1 MRRIVY
7 AGGTLYTGD
16 AIAEALLDYAR
27 ALARNGTAD
36 TVFVPAH
43 SGEGEGDPGS
53 IELLIGPASQL
64 VSEPVDL
71 AGRELTD
78 EALVERLRS
87 LTAALEPRRP
97 EALPADDLDFSDDL
111 D

>member
-16 AIAEALLDYAR
+16 TIAEALLDYAR

-43 SGEGEGDPGS
+43 TGEGDPGS

-78 EALVERLRS
+78 EALVDRLRS
-87 LTAALEPRRP
+87 LTAALAPRRP
-97 EALPADDLDFSDDL
+97 EALPADDLDFPDDL

>member
-36 TVFVPAH
+36 TVFVPSHTA
-43 SGEGEGDPGS
+43 EGDTGKT
-53 IELLIGPASQL
+53 EMLIGPASQL

-71 AGRELTD
+71 AGPELVD
-78 EALVERLRS
+78 EQLVAQLKSKSAE
-87 LTAALEPRRP
+87 LEPRRP
-97 EALPADDLDFSDDL
+97 ELLPADEADLTGGIES
-111 D
+111 

>member
-16 AIAEALLDYAR
+16 AIAEALLAYAR

-43 SGEGEGDPGS
+43 TAEGDDGT
-53 IELLIGPASQL
+53 IELLVGPASQL
-64 VSEPVDL
+64 VSEPVEL
-71 AGRELTD
+71 AGPELAD
-78 EALVERLRS
+78 DDLVERLRT
-87 LTAALEPRRP
+87 LTAELEPRRP
-97 EALPADDLDFSDDL
+97 EAQSAADVDLTDDIG
-111 D
+111 

>member
-43 SGEGEGDPGS
+43 TAEGDPGS

-78 EALVERLRS
+78 EALVGRLRS

-97 EALPADDLDFSDDL
+97 EALPADELDLSDDL